1 MLPIATEPKPAG
13 WPLTAAQFTPR
24 HAGQWVLKV
33 KAVNDNGVAQPD
45 TPNWNAGG
53 YMRNVVESATVVVA

>member
-1 MLPIATEPKPAG
+1 M
-13 WPLTAAQFTPR
+13 AALRRAEFTPR

-33 KAVNDNGVAQPD
+33 KAVNDHGVAQPD

>member
-33 KAVNDNGVAQPD
+33 KAVNDHGVAQPD

-53 YMRNVVESATVVVA
+53 YVRNVVESATVVVA